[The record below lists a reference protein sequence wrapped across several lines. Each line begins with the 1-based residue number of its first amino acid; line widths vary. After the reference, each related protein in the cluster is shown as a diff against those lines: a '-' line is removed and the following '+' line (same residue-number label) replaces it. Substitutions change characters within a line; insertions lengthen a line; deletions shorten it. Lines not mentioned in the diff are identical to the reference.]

1 MDHLTTILMEFLR
14 IDWPWI
20 HLGSISEPGLGT
32 RMGRPSAWPTSWA
45 APCSTTPPR
54 WDASQLCPWDVET
67 QRGTSRVEGGFPL
80 SLKGFS
86 KNRESEGFQDVT
98 YGFCR
103 FIQQGFYMFFTY
115 VDRPK
120 FPQKASPI
128 GMGVSYQLEIWRIYE
143 SAIPNAVAKCENALC
158 EHGRN
163 WENCRG
169 VDVFEHGVPWCT
181 SKF

>member
-67 QRGTSRVEGGFPL
+67 QRETSRVEGGFPL
-80 SLKGFS
+80 SLKGFP

-98 YGFCR
+98 YGFCW
-103 FIQQGFYMFFTY
+103 FIQQGFLHVFYICWSTY
-115 VDRPK
+115 VSPK
-120 FPQKASPI
+120 GFPNWNGCVLLI
-128 GMGVSYQLEIWRIYE
+128 GNLTNIRIGN
-143 SAIPNAVAKCENALC
+143 SKCCSEM
-158 EHGRN
+158 RK
-163 WENCRG
+163 
-169 VDVFEHGVPWCT
+169 CT
-181 SKF
+181 LWTW